1 MIKITKTEL
10 SEKITYYVQVL
21 GLKNDEIAV
30 RLNEEYSA
38 DEKEALTG
46 LNVASLKKQL
56 GIKGIKP
63 KKKSLFEFV
72 EDPIDSDSE
81 GDIYMKNPGNIAAM
95 KEGIKQVQEGNVIRL
110 DPNKS
115 VFDQIG
121 EEESNDEIPVNTL

>member
-1 MIKITKTEL
+1 MIKITKTKL
-10 SEKITYYVQVL
+10 AEKITYYVQTL

-38 DEKEALTG
+38 DDKEALTG

-72 EDPIDSDSE
+72 EEP
-81 GDIYMKNPGNIAAM
+81 
-95 KEGIKQVQEGNVIRL
+95 V
-110 DPNKS
+110 
-115 VFDQIG
+115 
-121 EEESNDEIPVNTL
+121 EEEIQQEENTIPELGTGI

>member
-10 SEKITYYVQVL
+10 AEKITYYVQTL

-38 DEKEALTG
+38 DDKEALTG

-72 EDPIDSDSE
+72 EEVNLPENINPRE
-81 GDIYMKNPGNIAAM
+81 GW
-95 KEGIKQVQEGNVIRL
+95 KEAFENT
-110 DPNKS
+110 
-115 VFDQIG
+115 G
-121 EEESNDEIPVNTL
+121 EEESDDETPINTL